1 MDDKFTLSQND
12 YEDAANFLDIELPA
26 LQAVAK
32 IESFGSGFTDSHKP
46 TILFEG
52 QVFWKE
58 LSKRNLLNKTLSTYK
73 NIDDI
78 LYKAQT

>member
-1 MDDKFTLSQND
+1 MNDKFTLSQND

-46 TILFEG
+46 TILII
-52 QVFWKE
+52 
-58 LSKRNLLNKTLSTYK
+58 LS
-73 NIDDI
+73 I
-78 LYKAQT
+78 LIFFTSYTSRSFTAPAA